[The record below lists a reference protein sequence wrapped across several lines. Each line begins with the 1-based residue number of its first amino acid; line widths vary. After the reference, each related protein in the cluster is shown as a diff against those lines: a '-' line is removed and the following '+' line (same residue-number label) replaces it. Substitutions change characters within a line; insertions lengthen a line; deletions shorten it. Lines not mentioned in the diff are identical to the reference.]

1 MRKSL
6 LKQPALRTDGLSTS
20 AGSVFMLKMLGVAVG
35 LTLGTLAHAVGLGGI
50 NVVSALG
57 QPLKAEIELLAVS
70 KSDKPSLV
78 ARLASPDAYKG
89 VGLEYPYGVKYSFQV
104 ESRANGGSYLKLS
117 SNQEINDPFVSLLV
131 ELSWSSGRLMREYTF
146 LLDPPGYVAA
156 QPAPETVQTVLPAA
170 VSPVRLTAIPRGPE
184 EARPVA
190 RFVEQ
195 PVERPAEK
203 RVAVAPARA
212 EKAGEISGEITVRR
226 GDTLNKI
233 AARSKPDDVSL
244 ERMLVALYRANDD
257 QFDGKNMNRIQSGKI
272 LRMPDQDEMMNV
284 AQSEAV
290 QEIRAQ
296 SADWNAYRQKLA
308 TSATASRQDE
318 TSRQVATG
326 KISASATDKTPVT
339 RESAKEVLRLSKGE
353 VPGDRAGAAGRAAQ
367 DTRNSAEEDA
377 IAKSKA
383 LEEGKARAALLESN
397 LKNMERLAQL
407 KAEASAL
414 IAAASV
420 EGAASSVASEVTA
433 VSEVAAASEVAAVS
447 AVEAAPAVVEEPA
460 LLDQLLAS
468 PLAMGIG
475 AAVLLALG
483 GLGIA
488 LGRRKQAPEK
498 FVEPAAA
505 ESAKT
510 GHLTTPVAP
519 SPDTGDFTVLAG
531 QADEAPLQPEDIDP
545 ISEAELFLNFGR
557 DEQAEEVLKD
567 AILRT
572 PDNHQLHLKLLG
584 IYAHRQD
591 AAAFSAVALQ
601 LHDSGDTDAMRQAAE
616 MGRRLDPENP
626 LYAEADSGEA
636 VAEDAVA
643 EEIVAEE
650 IVAVESGAEQ
660 AADEKPSVE
669 EASIEE
675 AGSATMLSPVFG
687 AEDVAAEVLPSADEE
702 VADLQAAERTSD
714 LAGTIDFDV
723 TAAPV
728 EQAVDFDVDAVPE
741 IAERAA
747 AVDFDVT
754 STSATPAAAEELDS
768 GVPEKEIAE
777 VEPQA
782 LPNLDDLIFDVT
794 SVPETR
800 EEAKIEPASTEGDME
815 FMLDFP
821 LDETAETPVSPP
833 PVINLADISL
843 DMDDVGKPEA
853 AADVPPAAPVERSEQ
868 WHEVTT
874 KLDLARAYQ
883 EMGDAVGAR
892 EILDEVVQE
901 GDEAQQR
908 EAQLIISQLG

>member
-1 MRKSL
+1 VRKSL

-104 ESRANGGSYLKLS
+104 ESRANGASYLKLS

-170 VSPVRLTAIPRGPE
+170 VSPVRLTAIPRSPE

-190 RFVEQ
+190 RFVAQ

-212 EKAGEISGEITVRR
+212 ENAGEINGEITVRR

-339 RESAKEVLRLSKGE
+339 RESAKEVLRLSRGE

-407 KAEASAL
+407 KAEAAAL
-414 IAAASV
+414 VAAASV
-420 EGAASSVASEVTA
+420 EGAASSV
-433 VSEVAAASEVAAVS
+433 ASEVAAVS

-468 PLAMGIG
+468 PLMMGIG

-505 ESAKT
+505 EGAKT

-531 QADEAPLQPEDIDP
+531 QADEAQLQPEDIDP

-584 IYAHRQD
+584 IYANRQD

-626 LYAEADSGEA
+626 LYAEEDSGEV
-636 VAEDAVA
+636 VAEDTVA
-643 EEIVAEE
+643 EEIVS
-650 IVAVESGAEQ
+650 VESGAEQ
-660 AADEKPSVE
+660 AADEEPSVE

-675 AGSATMLSPVFG
+675 AGSATVLSPVFG
-687 AEDVAAEVLPSADEE
+687 AEDLAAEVPPSDDEE
-702 VADLQAAERTSD
+702 VADLHAAERTPD
-714 LAGTIDFDV
+714 QAGTIDFDV

-728 EQAVDFDVDAVPE
+728 EQVVDFEVDAVPE
-741 IAERAA
+741 IAEQAA

-754 STSATPAAAEELDS
+754 ATSATPAVAEESDS
-768 GVPEKEIAE
+768 GVSEKEIAE
-777 VEPQA
+777 VEPQT

-794 SVPETR
+794 PVPETR
-800 EEAKIEPASTEGDME
+800 EEAKVEHASTEGDME

-821 LDETAETPVSPP
+821 LDDIAETPVSPP

-843 DMDDVGKPEA
+843 DMDDVGKPDA

-868 WHEVTT
+868 WHEVST

>member
-6 LKQPALRTDGLSTS
+6 LKQPALRSGGLTTS
-20 AGSVFMLKMLGVAVG
+20 DSPGFMLKMLGVAVG

-104 ESRANGGSYLKLS
+104 ESRANGAPYLKLS

-170 VSPVRLTAIPRGPE
+170 VSPVRLTAIPKRPE
-184 EARPVA
+184 EAKPVA

-195 PVERPAEK
+195 PVERHVEK
-203 RVAVAPARA
+203 QAVAAPARA
-212 EKAGEISGEITVRR
+212 EEAGVETGEITVKR

-308 TSATASRQDE
+308 AAATTSRQDE
-318 TSRQVATG
+318 TNRQVVTG
-326 KISASATDKTPVT
+326 KISGSATDKTPVT
-339 RESAKEVLRLSKGE
+339 LESAKEVLRLSKGE
-353 VPGDRAGAAGRAAQ
+353 VPGDKAGAAGRAAQ
-367 DTRNSAEEDA
+367 DKRNSVEEDA

-383 LEEGKARAALLESN
+383 VEEGKARAALLESN
-397 LKNMERLAQL
+397 LKNLERLAQL
-407 KAEASAL
+407 KAEAAAL
-414 IAAASV
+414 VAAASV
-420 EGAASSVASEVTA
+420 ESAASSVASEVAA
-433 VSEVAAASEVAAVS
+433 VSEVAAMS
-447 AVEAAPAVVEEPA
+447 AVEPVPAVMEEPS

-468 PLAMGIG
+468 PLAMVIG
-475 AAVLLALG
+475 AVALLALG

-488 LGRRKQAPEK
+488 LGRRKQAPVK
-498 FVEPAAA
+498 AAIDA
-505 ESAKT
+505 EGTKT
-510 GHLTTPVAP
+510 GHLTSPVAP

-531 QADEAPLQPEDIDP
+531 QAEEVPLQSEDIDP
-545 ISEAELFLNFGR
+545 ISEAELFMNFGR

-584 IYAHRQD
+584 IYANRQD
-591 AAAFSAVALQ
+591 AAAFSVVALQ

-616 MGRRLDPENP
+616 MGRKLDPNNP
-626 LYAEADSGEA
+626 LYAEEA
-636 VAEDAVA
+636 GSEAAVA
-643 EEIVAEE
+643 EE
-650 IVAVESGAEQ
+650 SSAEQ
-660 AADEKPSVE
+660 AGDE

-675 AGSATMLSPVFG
+675 AGSATVLSPEFSV
-687 AEDVAAEVLPSADEE
+687 EDAVAAPEVLPSASEDG
-702 VADLQAAERTSD
+702 VSLHDTERTPD
-714 LAGTIDFDV
+714 QAGTIDFDV
-723 TAAPV
+723 TSAPV
-728 EQAVDFDVDAVPE
+728 EQ
-741 IAERAA
+741 AA

-754 STSATPAAAEELDS
+754 AMPEIADQAAALDFDVTSTNPLSAIAEEWDRDVS
-768 GVPEKEIAE
+768 EKETEIAE
-777 VEPQA
+777 VEQQEEA

-794 SVPETR
+794 PVSEVR
-800 EEAKIEPASTEGDME
+800 DEAKAEPATTESEGGME

-821 LDETAETPVSPP
+821 LDDIAETPISPP

-843 DMDDVGKPEA
+843 DMDDVGEPAGKPV
-853 AADVPPAAPVERSEQ
+853 ADVAASVPSAEVVPVERSEQ

-892 EILDEVVQE
+892 EILDEVVLE
-901 GDEAQQR
+901 GDEAQQL

>member
-6 LKQPALRTDGLSTS
+6 LKQAALRSDGLTPSHS
-20 AGSVFMLKMLGVAVG
+20 PKLMLKILGLAVG
-35 LTLGTLAHAVGLGGI
+35 LTLGTLAHAVGLGSI

-104 ESRANGGSYLKLS
+104 ESRANGATYLKLS

-156 QPAPETVQTVLPAA
+156 QPAPETVQTVLPAV
-170 VSPVRLTAIPRGPE
+170 VSPVRLTAIPKSLE
-184 EARPVA
+184 EAKPVA

-195 PVERPAEK
+195 PVERPVEK
-203 RVAVAPARA
+203 RVVAAPARA
-212 EKAGEISGEITVRR
+212 EKASVETGKITVQR

-290 QEIRAQ
+290 REIRAQ
-296 SADWNAYRQKLA
+296 SANWNAYRQKLA
-308 TSATASRQDE
+308 AAATTSRQDE
-318 TSRQVATG
+318 TNRQVATG
-326 KISASATDKTPVT
+326 KISGSATDKTPVT
-339 RESAKEVLRLSKGE
+339 NESAKEVLRLSKGE
-353 VPGDRAGAAGRAAQ
+353 VPGDKAGAAGRSAQ
-367 DTRNSAEEDA
+367 DKRNAAEEEA
-377 IAKSKA
+377 IAKNKA
-383 LEEGKARAALLESN
+383 VEEGKARAALLESN

-407 KAEASAL
+407 KAEAAAL
-414 IAAASV
+414 VAAAAL
-420 EGAASSVASEVTA
+420 EGAASSVASEVAA
-433 VSEVAAASEVAAVS
+433 VSEAVAVS
-447 AVEAAPAVVEEPA
+447 AVQPSPAVADEPS
-460 LLDQLLAS
+460 LLEQLLAS

-475 AAVLLALG
+475 AAALLALG

-488 LGRRKQAPEK
+488 LGRRKQAPVK
-498 FVEPAAA
+498 AA
-505 ESAKT
+505 EPVEAEGAKT
-510 GHLTTPVAP
+510 GHLTSPVAP

-531 QADEAPLQPEDIDP
+531 QTEEAPLQPEDIDP

-572 PDNHQLHLKLLG
+572 PGNHQLHLKLLG
-584 IYAHRQD
+584 IYARRQD
-591 AAAFSAVALQ
+591 AAAFLVVALQ
-601 LHDSGDTDAMRQAAE
+601 LHDSGDSDAMRQAAE
-616 MGRRLDPENP
+616 MGRKLDPDNP
-626 LYAEADSGEA
+626 LYAGEA
-636 VAEDAVA
+636 G
-643 EEIVAEE
+643 
-650 IVAVESGAEQ
+650 S
-660 AADEKPSVE
+660 EKAGVE
-669 EASIEE
+669 EYGAQQAGDEESSIEE
-675 AGSATMLSPVFG
+675 AGSATVLSTAFG
-687 AEDVAAEVLPSADEE
+687 VEDASVAPEVPPSAGVEVAALHAT
-702 VADLQAAERTSD
+702 ERAPD
-714 LAGTIDFDV
+714 QVGTIDFDV
-723 TAAPV
+723 TAAPD
-728 EQAVDFDVDAVPE
+728 EQTAAVDFDVSAVPE
-741 IAERAA
+741 IADQEA

-754 STSATPAAAEELDS
+754 SASPLSAAAEELDLDVS
-768 GVPEKEIAE
+768 VKETEQAGVEQQEE
-777 VEPQA
+777 EA

-794 SVPETR
+794 PVSEVKDEA
-800 EEAKIEPASTEGDME
+800 EAKPSATENEVGME
-815 FMLDFP
+815 FTLDFP
-821 LDETAETPVSPP
+821 MDDIAETPASPP
-833 PVINLADISL
+833 PAINLADISL
-843 DMDDVGKPEA
+843 DMDDIGEPASKAVDNA
-853 AADVPPAAPVERSEQ
+853 AASVPPAEIEQVERSEQ

-892 EILDEVVQE
+892 EILDEVVLE

>member
-6 LKQPALRTDGLSTS
+6 LKQSALRTDGLSTS

-104 ESRANGGSYLKLS
+104 ESRANGASYLKLS

-131 ELSWSSGRLMREYTF
+131 ELSWSSGRSLREYTF

-156 QPAPETVQTVLPAA
+156 QPAPETVQAVLPAV
-170 VSPVRLTAIPRGPE
+170 VSPVRLTAIPRSPE

-195 PVERPAEK
+195 PVERPVEK
-203 RVAVAPARA
+203 RVAAAPARA
-212 EKAGEISGEITVRR
+212 EKAGEIAGEITVKQ

-272 LRMPDQDEMMNV
+272 LRLPDQDEVMNV

-290 QEIRAQ
+290 REIRAQ

-318 TSRQVATG
+318 TNRQVATG

-339 RESAKEVLRLSKGE
+339 RESAKEVLRLSRGE
-353 VPGDRAGAAGRAAQ
+353 VPGDKAGAAGRAAQ
-367 DTRNSAEEDA
+367 DKRNSAEEEA

-383 LEEGKARAALLESN
+383 IEEGKERAALLESN

-407 KAEASAL
+407 KAEAAAL

-420 EGAASSVASEVTA
+420 EGAASSVASEVAA
-433 VSEVAAASEVAAVS
+433 VSEVAAASEVAAVSEVAAAS

-468 PLAMGIG
+468 PLAMGVG

-488 LGRRKQAPEK
+488 LGRRRQTPEK
-498 FVEPAAA
+498 FVEPAGA
-505 ESAKT
+505 EGAKT

-591 AAAFSAVALQ
+591 AAAFSVVALQ
-601 LHDSGDTDAMRQAAE
+601 LHDTGDTDAMRQAAE

-636 VAEDAVA
+636 VAEDTVA
-643 EEIVAEE
+643 EEIVSL
-650 IVAVESGAEQ
+650 ESGAEQ
-660 AADEKPSVE
+660 AADE

-687 AEDVAAEVLPSADEE
+687 AEDAAAEVLPSADEE
-702 VADLQAAERTSD
+702 AADLQAAERTSD
-714 LAGTIDFDV
+714 QAGTIDFDV

-768 GVPEKEIAE
+768 GVSEKEIAE

-794 SVPETR
+794 PVPETR
-800 EEAKIEPASTEGDME
+800 EEAKVEPASTEGDME

-821 LDETAETPVSPP
+821 LDGIAETPVSPP

-853 AADVPPAAPVERSEQ
+853 VADEPPAAPVERSEQ